1 MTKHARGMFQVQI
14 KPLGDDAA
22 DSSLAR
28 MSIDKEFHGEL
39 KGTSKGQMLAAATT
53 VKDSA
58 GYVAIERV
66 TGTLQN
72 RHGTFLL
79 QHHGLMS
86 RGTGDLRITV
96 IPDSGTDQLLGLAG
110 TMTIIVA
117 GGEHSY
123 DFEYSLG

>member
-1 MTKHARGMFQVQI
+1 MFQVQL
-14 KPLGDDAA
+14 KPLDGDAVDAT
-22 DSSLAR
+22 LAR
-28 MSIDKEFHGEL
+28 MSIDKQFHGEL
-39 KGTSKGQMLAAATT
+39 KATSKGQMLAAATT

-66 TGTLQN
+66 TGTLQD

-86 RGTGDLRITV
+86 RGAGDLRITV
-96 IPDSGTDQLLGLAG
+96 IPDSGTDQLVGLTG

>member
-1 MTKHARGMFQVQI
+1 MTTHARGMFQVQI

-22 DSSLAR
+22 DASLAR

-96 IPDSGTDQLLGLAG
+96 IPDSGTDQLVGLAG

>member
-1 MTKHARGMFQVQI
+1 MTAHARGKFDVQI
-14 KPLGDDAA
+14 KPLTGDAA
-22 DSSLAR
+22 ETALTR
-28 MSIDKEFHGEL
+28 MSIDKQFHGEL
-39 KGTSKGQMLAAATT
+39 EGTSQGQMLAAATT

-66 TGTLQN
+66 TGTLQD
-72 RHGTFLL
+72 RQGTFLL
-79 QHHGLMS
+79 QHHGLMA

-96 IPDSGTDQLLGLAG
+96 IPDSGTDQLAGLAG

-123 DFEYSLG
+123 DFEYTLG

>member
-1 MTKHARGMFQVQI
+1 MTTHARGMFQVQL
-14 KPLGDDAA
+14 KPLNGDAVDA
-22 DSSLAR
+22 SLAR
-28 MSIDKEFHGEL
+28 MSIDKQFHGEL
-39 KGTSKGQMLAAATT
+39 KATSKGQMLAAATS

-79 QHHGLMS
+79 QHHGLMT
-86 RGTGDLRITV
+86 RGAGDLRITV
-96 IPDSGTDQLLGLAG
+96 IPDSGTDQLMGLAG

-123 DFEYSLG
+123 DFEYTLG

>member
-1 MTKHARGMFQVQI
+1 MFQVQL
-14 KPLGDDAA
+14 KPLNGDAVDA
-22 DSSLAR
+22 SLAR
-28 MSIDKEFHGEL
+28 MSIDKQFHGEL
-39 KGTSKGQMLAAATT
+39 KATSKGQMLAAATS

-79 QHHGLMS
+79 QHHGLMT
-86 RGTGDLRITV
+86 RGAGDLRITV
-96 IPDSGTDQLLGLAG
+96 IPDSGTDQLMGLAG

-123 DFEYSLG
+123 DFEYTLG

>member
-1 MTKHARGMFQVQI
+1 MTTHARGMFQVRL
-14 KPLGDDAA
+14 KSLDGDAVDA
-22 DSSLAR
+22 SLAR
-28 MSIDKEFHGEL
+28 MSIDKQFHGEL
-39 KGTSKGQMLAAATT
+39 KATSKGQMLAAATT

-66 TGTLQN
+66 TGTLQD

-96 IPDSGTDQLLGLAG
+96 IPDSGTDQLVGLAG